1 MSGHASSGNAEPY
14 GRTKSCAEFKR
25 SLSSAVEANWA
36 LGNACCSRGSG
47 AGAESVAGKPVS
59 RKITLLDCADAVLNP
74 SRRTVKRGNLRFILA
89 SGVQILINGGFR
101 VHARDSVAS
110 IFAPPGLEHCPD
122 PTQGL
127 GPGLQS
133 YAASRLGWV
142 RAT

>member
-1 MSGHASSGNAEPY
+1 MTGHASSGNAEPY

-25 SLSSAVEANWA
+25 SLSPALEANWA

-59 RKITLLDCADAVLNP
+59 RKITVPDCADAVLNP

-101 VHARDSVAS
+101 VHARDSAPAS
-110 IFAPPGLEHCPD
+110 SPLRGWSIARIPPRAWA
-122 PTQGL
+122 L
-127 GPGLQS
+127 GCNLTPLRG
-133 YAASRLGWV
+133 
-142 RAT
+142 